1 MRASVQ
7 FSLFALTCRFS
18 HFFMVIEAGAERVAA
33 RVLPI
38 GARGAGL
45 NPIASASTTAHAM
58 SVRVR
63 HGGRD
68 CVAECDDGWGEI
80 IEWGRT
86 PSGHRPLRRRIVSGA
101 WRHGEERRAGRR
113 VCPGDARHA
122 AGWWGCGGA
131 YASPLRLCNAA
142 F

>member
-1 MRASVQ
+1 
-7 FSLFALTCRFS
+7 
-18 HFFMVIEAGAERVAA
+18 MVIEAGAERVAA

-86 PSGHRPLRRRIVSGA
+86 QAGTGRYGGGSFRGHGGTGRSGGRQ
-101 WRHGEERRAGRR
+101 AGRYEGR
-113 VCPGDARHA
+113 AAR
-122 AGWWGCGGA
+122 GGA
-131 YASPLRLCNAA
+131 VGVRGRLCVA
-142 F
+142 FTPM